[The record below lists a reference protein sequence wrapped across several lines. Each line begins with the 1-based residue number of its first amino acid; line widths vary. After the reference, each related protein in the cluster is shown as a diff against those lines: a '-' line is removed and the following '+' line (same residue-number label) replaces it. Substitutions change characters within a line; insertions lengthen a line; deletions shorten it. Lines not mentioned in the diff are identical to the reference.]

1 MCDTSNDRSLGDFD
15 PEQYTLEEWFMLSE
29 YFDKGSVEVTVLG
42 DAVNFDIHSMG
53 INVKSIQMSLP
64 KGCLDFS
71 DSEMMLTFSRKSRAK
86 SQSK

>member
-1 MCDTSNDRSLGDFD
+1 MSNTSNNRSLGDFD
-15 PEQYTLEEWFMLSE
+15 PDQYTLEEWFMLSE
-29 YFDKGSVEVTVLG
+29 YFDEGSVEVTILG

-71 DSEMMLTFSRKSRAK
+71 DSEMMMKFSRKSRAK
-86 SQSK
+86 SQNK